1 MWRSDVDPKPD
12 KNPLPP
18 LRCLLGVGRGFMV
31 RIVRVSQDEGRPL
44 RANENE
50 SWLGLVSVEGS
61 AILGLGGHFGMMSE
75 VVSQLLAFGRC
86 HAGTNGVPQS
96 FLD

>member
-1 MWRSDVDPKPD
+1 
-12 KNPLPP
+12 
-18 LRCLLGVGRGFMV
+18 MV

-61 AILGLGGHFGMMSE
+61 RTLGLGGVVGMILE
-75 VVSQLLAFGRC
+75 IVRQLLTFGGC
-86 HAGTNGVPQS
+86 
-96 FLD
+96 DK